1 MNKSDMRKVYLLF
14 KASLKNIDVLIENCH
29 FEIKDCIFWADWYER
44 FEQTHLAGLKF
55 LKTVVDL

>member
-1 MNKSDMRKVYLLF
+1 MRKVYLLF
-14 KASLKNIDVLIENCH
+14 KASSKNIDVLIENCH

-44 FEQTHLAGLKF
+44 FEQTHHAGLKF